1 MTRKGCIYIEQ
12 NNPGLRHGRGGSE
25 LHVYGTPSKR
35 LRWVAEISY
44 HGHRHRWLRHPGSR
58 RYNMGCLSSSP
69 ARTTATSRGAA
80 TTVHMI
86 GN

>member
-1 MTRKGCIYIEQ
+1 MKRKGCIYIEQ

-44 HGHRHRWLRHPGSR
+44 HGHRHRFRSTNYNNVRRWLDD
-58 RYNMGCLSSSP
+58 
-69 ARTTATSRGAA
+69 
-80 TTVHMI
+80 MI
-86 GN
+86 NKFN